1 METAREPALAICDP
15 HHHLWNRGDSRY
27 LLEELRADLTSGH
40 KVEATVFVECG
51 FGYRTGGPVRFRPV
65 GETDFVVTTDPGGLV
80 AGIVGFADLCDP
92 AIEDILAAHV
102 EAGAGRFRGIRYKIA
117 RDPSPLL
124 PASTNRL
131 DDTPLIEDRAF
142 LAGLAA
148 CAKAGLSFDTWAYH
162 TQLQELADVARAQPD
177 VTIIIDHLAGPV
189 RLGPYADRRE
199 EVVEIWKKR
208 VTELAQYENVLMKLG
223 GVGMPVFGETWHHFP
238 ERTTSEQIAAARG
251 PEIRW
256 CIEAFGPD
264 RCMFE
269 SNFPVDKHSCSYVV
283 LWNAFK
289 LIAAELSTAEKAAL
303 FHDTAQRTYRMTL
316 PA

>member
-1 METAREPALAICDP
+1 METALEPDLVIYDP

-27 LLEELRADLTSGH
+27 LLEELGADAASGH
-40 KVEATVFVECG
+40 RVEATVFVECG
-51 FGYRTGGPVRFRPV
+51 FGYRTDGPVPLRPV
-65 GETDFVVTTDPGGLV
+65 GETEFVVATDPGRLI
-80 AGIVGFADLCDP
+80 AGIVGFADLCTPEVND
-92 AIEDILAAHV
+92 ALAAHI

-117 RDPSPLL
+117 RDPSPDL
-124 PASTNRL
+124 PVSSNRL
-131 DDTPLIEDRAF
+131 DGGPLSEDRAF

-148 CAKAGLSFDTWAYH
+148 CGRAGLSFETWAYH

-177 VTIIIDHLAGPV
+177 LTIIVDHLGGPV
-189 RLGPYADRRE
+189 RLGPYRDRRE
-199 EVVEIWKKR
+199 EVTETWKKR
-208 VTELAQYENVLMKLG
+208 VTELAQHPNVMMKLG

-238 ERTTSEQIAAARG
+238 ERTTSAQIAAARG

-289 LIAAELSTAEKAAL
+289 LITADLSESEKAAL
-303 FHDTAQRTYRMTL
+303 FHGTAQRIYQMTK
-316 PA
+316 PT